1 MFRRILIALNILL
14 LVTACAIPISR
25 NHDINT
31 AMERYENAYREIV
44 RDDPRT
50 AENIAVMADVLETI
64 DRRYV
69 DDVNPEQLIDRA
81 IKALAATPDDSKA
94 PFETDP
100 TTRALNAMLASMD
113 RFTGYMAPQHFSTYR
128 ESLDGHFIGLGVH
141 IRMVEGDLTIM
152 DLLKGSGAEA
162 ADLRAKDIIT
172 HVDGNPIKGLTLQ
185 EARALLRGPEDSI
198 AELTIRRP
206 PLTDPMLV
214 AVTRKEVEV
223 PSVAHRVEGNVGY
236 IRIYSFTRKTGA
248 GVTAALRDIDRE
260 LGSGLCGIVL
270 DMRNNPGGL
279 VSAAEMVADAFLDG
293 GNIYSVENRGHRMIV
308 REAEH
313 GDQARGTPIVVM
325 LNKKSASSSE
335 IVAGALKYQARAKL
349 FGEQSYGKGLMQSLM
364 PLRNGGGLRLT
375 TGRFT
380 TGGGPTFH
388 GVGLAPDIPHADAE
402 GESDAYQIALAAKS
416 LNCST
421 NLTTA
426 LNTAQ

>member
-128 ESLDGHFIGLGVH
+128 ERLDGHFIGRGVH

-152 DLLKGSGAEA
+152 DLLKGTGAEA

-236 IRIYSFTRKTGA
+236 IRIYSFTRKTGS

-325 LNKKSASSSE
+325 LNKKSA
-335 IVAGALKYQARAKL
+335 
-349 FGEQSYGKGLMQSLM
+349 
-364 PLRNGGGLRLT
+364 
-375 TGRFT
+375 
-380 TGGGPTFH
+380 
-388 GVGLAPDIPHADAE
+388 
-402 GESDAYQIALAAKS
+402 
-416 LNCST
+416 
-421 NLTTA
+421 
-426 LNTAQ
+426 